1 MYILWC
7 LKKCKIVYTIVCLV
21 KKWTWLFIIRKTVQ
35 HLCIY
40 TLFVS
45 ILEKDKQQTKNS
57 GSPWDSE
64 TEGRGR
70 KGFQSLYELFL
81 LQLKTFIRGTHI
93 FHSHH
98 TRYLNSN
105 VSRVRA
111 KDIFRQRL
119 SKFPSTDSKT
129 FSDRR
134 ESEHRVTVWL

>member
-1 MYILWC
+1 MHTFCIY
-7 LKKCKIVYTIVCLV
+7 
-21 KKWTWLFIIRKTVQ
+21 IRKRQTANQ
-35 HLCIY
+35 
-40 TLFVS
+40 
-45 ILEKDKQQTKNS
+45 KQRL
-57 GSPWDSE
+57 PRDSE

-70 KGFQSLYELFL
+70 KGFQSLHELFL

-93 FHSHH
+93 FHSHY

-119 SKFPSTDSKT
+119 SKFPLTDSKT

-134 ESEHRVTVWL
+134 ESEHRVAV